1 MNKSFYDN
9 VDDAVASL
17 RQVLNTYGLNGYI
30 GFGNTWCFYPMI
42 EGTDI
47 RRVLPT
53 GVVVAL
59 NQGSGIKVSI
69 AENFKVIDETTVPD
83 NAKNLVLSKEV
94 YNMLVSS
101 LYDAYIRLCA
111 LFSNDTRPIS
121 QFWITFGSQR
131 RNLHINENYNIY
143 KLSVG

>member
-1 MNKSFYDN
+1 MNKSFYDS

-30 GFGNTWCFYPMI
+30 GFGDTWCFYPMI

-47 RRVLPT
+47 RRVLRT

-59 NQGSGIKVSI
+59 NQGSGIKVSL
-69 AENFKVIDETTVPD
+69 AENFKIIEKDTVPED
-83 NAKNLVLSKEV
+83 AMNLVFSNEV
-94 YNMLVSS
+94 YNALVSS
-101 LYDAYIRLCA
+101 LYDTYIRLCA
-111 LFSNDTRPIS
+111 LFSSDPHPIS
-121 QFWITFGSQR
+121 QFWITFGSKR
-131 RNLHINENYNIY
+131 RNLHFNENYNIY